1 MREGTADEEDT
12 TLHKQVVGRLIN
24 RTIEREVDQLVETMR
39 GGEA

>member
-12 TLHKQVVGRLIN
+12 ALHKQVIGRLIN
-24 RTIEREVDQLVETMR
+24 GAIERKMDQLVETVR